1 MHGKTKLPPQ
11 AVPLHHQ
18 MAVPATYE
26 ATRKMLMSSKMSSLG
41 KRGSK
46 ACA

>member
-18 MAVPATYE
+18 MASPATYE
-26 ATRKMLMSSKMSSLG
+26 ATRKMLMSYTSTLG

-46 ACA
+46 NCA

>member
-18 MAVPATYE
+18 MASPATYE
-26 ATRKMLMSSKMSSLG
+26 ATRKMLMSSNMSSLG

>member
-1 MHGKTKLPPQ
+1 MPGKTKLPPQ

-18 MAVPATYE
+18 MASPATYE
-26 ATRKMLMSSKMSSLG
+26 ATRKMLMSNTSTLG

-46 ACA
+46 NCA

>member
-1 MHGKTKLPPQ
+1 MYGKTKLPPQ

-18 MAVPATYE
+18 MATPATYE
-26 ATRKMLMSSKMSSLG
+26 ATRKMLMSNASTLG

-46 ACA
+46 NCA